1 MDRKLGNNLVVGAFV
16 LVGFA
21 VFLFLIF
28 NIGGGRSIFKRELT
42 LVARYK
48 DVKGLHYGS
57 EVSLSGLRAGV
68 VRDIKVAQDG
78 SRELIVEMSITKSL
92 QDKIRQDSTA
102 TIRTQGVL
110 GDKYVEISI
119 GNPELPM
126 VEEGATLT
134 TVAEADLFSKGGELV
149 KDVRRH
155 FVEGGDVD
163 KLLKNANTFLS
174 NLSAITYEL
183 RSARGGSSLGA
194 SMKHLDS
201 ILAKIDRGEGTL
213 GALINDPTLFE
224 DVKDLMGGAKRSSI
238 LKYFIREFVD
248 EGKESRTK
256 KSE

>member
-1 MDRKLGNNLVVGAFV
+1 MDRKIGNNVVVGAFV
-16 LVGFA
+16 FVGFCA
-21 VFLFLIF
+21 FLFLIF
-28 NIGGGRSIFKRELT
+28 NIGGGRSIFRRDLT
-42 LVARYK
+42 LYARYK

-68 VRDIKVAQDG
+68 VRDIQVARDG
-78 SRELIVEMSITKSL
+78 SKDLIVEMSVAKAL
-92 QDKIRQDSTA
+92 QDKIRADSSA

-119 GNPELPM
+119 GSPDSPVLDD
-126 VEEGATLT
+126 GATIPT
-134 TVAEADLFSKGGELV
+134 YAEADLFSKGGELV
-149 KDVRRH
+149 KDVQRH
-155 FVEGGDVD
+155 FVEGGDVE
-163 KLLKNANTFLS
+163 KLLKNATAFLS
-174 NLSAITYEL
+174 NLNAITQEL
-183 RSARGGSSLGA
+183 KQARGGRSLGD
-194 SMKHLDS
+194 SVKHLDS

-213 GALINDPTLFE
+213 GALVNDPTLFE